1 MVVVPPP
8 KPISGVEVGAR
19 LFVLEAL
26 VIALA
31 KQAPSLPPDL
41 KDRIRKTV
49 ASFNRPELIVYTD
62 AYIEEISAE
71 LAIID
76 QPPQAGR
83 K

>member
-1 MVVVPPP
+1 MVNLPPP
-8 KPISGVEVGAR
+8 KPLSGVELGAR

-49 ASFNRPELIVYTD
+49 VTFNRPELTSYTD
-62 AYIEEISAE
+62 AYIEEISNE
-71 LAIID
+71 LATVD
-76 QPPQAGR
+76 NPPQAGR